1 MFNPQ
6 GPEAKMLTEAKNE
19 VHREQLRKLQQKWSL
34 NPAESREGKEPKHL
48 P

>member
-6 GPEAKMLTEAKNE
+6 GLAAKMLTEAENE

-34 NPAESREGKEPKHL
+34 NPAESGEGKEPEQL